1 MDSRVPVQSSRSMYR
16 KVKSAS
22 HRWPA
27 HHEGCEGWGG
37 VGKGVRETLAH
48 LDEGYRSRTLI
59 ASGLQVMRVLG

>member
-27 HHEGCEGWGG
+27 HHEGCGGWGG
-37 VGKGVRETLAH
+37 
-48 LDEGYRSRTLI
+48 EGGERDACAFRR
-59 ASGLQVMRVLG
+59 M